1 MDAEGSGDK
10 ESVQIIQQN
19 IKESLHLLDLI
30 LKLLHLELLSST
42 TEVSGFLEYQLPD

>member
-19 IKESLHLLDLI
+19 IKQSLHLLDVDA
-30 LKLLHLELLSST
+30 KTSLEITSST
-42 TEVSGFLEYQLPD
+42 TEVSGILENQLPD

>member
-19 IKESLHLLDLI
+19 IKESLHLLDVDVETSRLGNI
-30 LKLLHLELLSST
+30 VLS
-42 TEVSGFLEYQLPD
+42 Y